1 MPEFQDDP
9 VISKAEATP
18 IIGESESW
26 HGIFGTTKSTT
37 GGHGVAG
44 DGPVGVSG
52 VGRSWIGVYG
62 ETHAPPEVG
71 AAGVWGDGKQTGD
84 GVKGVANAPGKA
96 AVCGFHEATT
106 GEGMCWGVFGQSKQG
121 RGVHGQGQVGVAG
134 VGGEW
139 IGVYG
144 ETHARPEVG
153 SAGVWGDGLATGDG
167 VKGVA
172 KGQGKAAVCGFQLGN
187 NGPGVFGQGAPAGF
201 FEGDVTVTGKLSVR
215 VDVELLNGDCAEEF
229 RVADPDFV
237 EPGTVM
243 VLGDDEVLWP
253 CSEPYDRRVAGVVS
267 GAGDYRPAI
276 VLDASGEV
284 DRRPVAVVGKV
295 YCNVDAT
302 YGSIGVGD
310 LLTTSASPGFAMRA
324 TDAARAFGAV
334 IGKALRPLQSGQ
346 SMIPILVALQ

>member
-1 MPEFQDDP
+1 MPTFVDDP
-9 VISKAEATP
+9 VHGKAEGTP
-18 IIGESESW
+18 IIGESTGW
-26 HGIFGTTKSTT
+26 HGVFGTTTSTT

-62 ETHAPPEVG
+62 ETHAALEAG

-84 GVKGVANAPGKA
+84 GVKGVAFHPGRA
-96 AVCGFHEATT
+96 AVCGFHEGV
-106 GEGMCWGVFGQSKQG
+106 GENAMFWGVFGQSKSG
-121 RGVHGQGQVGVAG
+121 RGVHGQGPVGVAG
-134 VGGEW
+134 IGQTW

-144 ETHARPEVG
+144 ETHAPAEAG

-172 KGQGKAAVCGFQLGN
+172 RGQGKAAVCGFQLGN

-229 RVADPDFV
+229 CVAEHAAVD
-237 EPGTVM
+237 PGTVM
-243 VLGDDEVLWP
+243 VLGDDEVLQR
-253 CSEPYDRRVAGVVS
+253 CTEAYDRRAAGVIS
-267 GAGDYRPAI
+267 GAGRYRPAI
-276 VLDASGEV
+276 VLDARGTV
-284 DRRPVAVVGKV
+284 DRRPVAVMGKV
-295 YCNVDAT
+295 DA
-302 YGSIGVGD
+302 GFGPIAVGD
-310 LLTTSASPGFAMRA
+310 LLTTSTTVGHAMKA

-334 IGKALRPLQSGQ
+334 IGKALRPLAAGRAL
-346 SMIPILVALQ
+346 IPILVALQ